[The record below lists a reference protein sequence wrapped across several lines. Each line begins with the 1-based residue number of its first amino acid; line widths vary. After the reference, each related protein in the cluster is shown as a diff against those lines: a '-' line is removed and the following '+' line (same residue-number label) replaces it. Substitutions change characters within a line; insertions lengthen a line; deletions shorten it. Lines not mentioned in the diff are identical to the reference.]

1 MHTTLKAV
9 RLSPHMLLC
18 RRREVREEKTQK
30 KRGKGRIVLK
40 KSSEWAEEEDERG
53 KKKRSRGRSCFPL
66 CLFSLSRRRRRRG
79 SSAKRAEKESVVV
92 VSLSTFAPSFFFLPS
107 IFLASFRPSPPI
119 LRRNGGRGER
129 NAGKVLGRRRA
140 RRRRRPH
147 YSLDSQ
153 VTSFRPHCSPPMV
166 A

>member
-53 KKKRSRGRSCFPL
+53 KKKESGKELLSFMPFL
-66 CLFSLSRRRRRRG
+66 SLS
-79 SSAKRAEKESVVV
+79 KEEE
-92 VSLSTFAPSFFFLPS
+92 
-107 IFLASFRPSPPI
+107 
-119 LRRNGGRGER
+119 ER
-129 NAGKVLGRRRA
+129 QLG
-140 RRRRRPH
+140 
-147 YSLDSQ
+147 
-153 VTSFRPHCSPPMV
+153 
-166 A
+166 